1 MNKKS
6 HPSAISMKNQETTPN
21 FDSHHDAQKRKWPY
35 NEPNSFTTY
44 SNDDSTVAKKC
55 ITNTA
60 FDYYQPTQQYQII
73 AAADGQDHRIQ
84 QQCDTTQLIDTM
96 ELNENIE
103 YVNILYDDDL
113 LTSIQA
119 PSATETN
126 YINFEP
132 NWTNADILDLDQRSY
147 FYDTTHITDLNGQLL
162 QQTTSQSMSIVTE
175 QQQNVQSSSHPT
187 LNQSQTLHQNVTEY
201 EVLQN
206 VFIETG
212 NGQENAPSNV
222 CK

>member
-1 MNKKS
+1 
-6 HPSAISMKNQETTPN
+6 MKNQETTPN

-35 NEPNSFTTY
+35 NEPNTYSTY
-44 SNDDSTVAKKC
+44 SNEDSTATKKC

-60 FDYYQPTQQYQII
+60 FDYYQPNQQYQII
-73 AAADGQDHRIQ
+73 AATDGQDHHIH
-84 QQCDTTQLIDTM
+84 QQCETTQLIDTM

-119 PSATETN
+119 PAATETN

-147 FYDTTHITDLNGQLL
+147 FYDATNIADLNGQLI
-162 QQTTSQSMSIVTE
+162 QQTISQNMPIATE
-175 QQQNVQSSSHPT
+175 QQQTIQPANHTVQ
-187 LNQSQTLHQNVTEY
+187 NQPQTIHQNISEY

-206 VFIETG
+206 VFVETG
-212 NGQENAPSNV
+212 NGQENAASNI

>member
-1 MNKKS
+1 
-6 HPSAISMKNQETTPN
+6 MKNQETAPN
-21 FDSHHDAQKRKWPY
+21 FDSHHEAQKRKWPY
-35 NEPNSFTTY
+35 EQNTFSTY
-44 SNDDSTVAKKC
+44 SSNDSSAAKKC
-55 ITNTA
+55 ITNTS
-60 FDYYQPTQQYQII
+60 FDYYQPNQQYQII
-73 AAADGQDHRIQ
+73 TSADGQNHRIH
-84 QQCDTTQLIDTM
+84 QQCEPTQLIDTM

-119 PSATETN
+119 PAATETN

-147 FYDTTHITDLNGQLL
+147 FYNATNITELNGPMT
-162 QQTTSQSMSIVTE
+162 QQTTSQNITITTDQ
-175 QQQNVQSSSHPT
+175 QQQNVQPPSHT
-187 LNQSQTLHQNVTEY
+187 IQIQSQSNQNVAEY

-206 VFIETG
+206 VFVDTG
-212 NGQENAPSNV
+212 NGLDTTTSNM